1 LIEVR
6 VEGILLDSTN
16 NSPVV
21 LLRELDGERVVPIF
35 IGPLEASAIAYAL
48 EKTTFPR
55 PLTLDL
61 MRLLVEGLDGR
72 IRRVIVTRIENDTY
86 YAEVVIDAGG
96 RLVTIDARPSD
107 SVGLA
112 LRCEAPIYVADEVMN
127 KAGQVMT
134 PADEERLRE
143 LRERTR
149 NTPPEEFGNY
159 RM

>member
-1 LIEVR
+1 MIEVR

-21 LLRELDGERVVPIF
+21 LLREQDGDRVLPIF
-35 IGPLEASAIAYAL
+35 IGPLEASAISYAL
-48 EKTTFPR
+48 EKTEFPR

-61 MRLLVEGLDGR
+61 MRLLVEGLNGR
-72 IRRVIVTRIENDTY
+72 IARVVITRIESDTY
-86 YAEVVIDAGG
+86 FAEVIINSGDRVI
-96 RLVTIDARPSD
+96 TIDARPSD

-112 LRCEAPIYVADEVMN
+112 LRVGAQIYVAEEVMD
-127 KAGQVMT
+127 KAGQWIS
-134 PADEERLRE
+134 PADEERLKE

-149 NTPPEEFGNY
+149 NMKPEEFGNY

>member
-1 LIEVR
+1 MIEVR
-6 VEGILLDSTN
+6 VEGLLLDNVN

-21 LLRELDGERVVPIF
+21 LLRETDGDRVLPIF

-61 MRLLVEGLDGR
+61 MKLVVDGLGGRLL
-72 IRRVIVTRIENDTY
+72 RVIITRIENDTY
-86 YAEVVIDAGG
+86 YAELVVEAGD
-96 RLVTIDARPSD
+96 RLVAIDARPSD

-112 LRCEAPIYVADEVMN
+112 LRAGAAIFVDEAVMD
-127 KAGQVMT
+127 KAGQFIS
-134 PADEERLRE
+134 PADEERLQE
-143 LRERTR
+143 LRSKMR
-149 NTPPEEFGNY
+149 NLNPEDFGNY